1 LITFNP
7 REAGAAACEINIAVQ
22 QNQFED
28 SVISV
33 SGDAYERDLSFEDL
47 GGEENSDS
55 DKLMFG
61 GTPVCVPVT
70 KTFNIQNRTSQSQK
84 FEWPK
89 HDSVGFVP
97 RVGHLL
103 PHSSK
108 QITATFES
116 KKKLELVGDK
126 VELSLKVIEH
136 TGEVVDWDESSTTVS
151 WVAVG
156 KDGTDSLENTG
167 TSQSS
172 PKRRGNKKVVEPTP
186 EPEFTIK
193 EGSEQNVPLLISANS
208 DALVYELGTDS
219 IKLKSTMM
227 FQTRAFSFPFK
238 NTSTVPLA
246 FSWAFEK
253 DSEDPWEVAA
263 QDGSEPVPLPDP
275 FVVEPATGTVAP
287 GQSIN
292 VQVHFSPQEA
302 GSYSRRLIAKIP
314 HLDTRQPTNKF
325 KITTP
330 TVQSPSQ
337 FGAHICDHIGRVLPH
352 CAASLHEQAL
362 HGRAAPVTS
371 VTQKHCQHSM
381 IGWWGSYLRAVHQHL
396 D

>member
-1 LITFNP
+1 M
-7 REAGAAACEINIAVQ
+7 
-22 QNQFED
+22 
-28 SVISV
+28 
-33 SGDAYERDLSFEDL
+33 SFEDL